1 VLTLADLGA
10 AADSGSLGTHGCWD
24 SLHVFEVDRA
34 SEATSKSAHYKL
46 TSTVMLTL
54 DRRQAKDDTVDLS
67 GSIQRQVRHRGSIL
81 QVY

>member
-1 VLTLADLGA
+1 M
-10 AADSGSLGTHGCWD
+10 
-24 SLHVFEVDRA
+24 DRA

-67 GSIQRQVRHRGSIL
+67 GSIQRQVRHRIASYRCTDMARRIRCFR
-81 QVY
+81 